1 MQINPARKTILK
13 SFKLINATLI
23 FFKTGPRV
31 LSCLE
36 DMRDELGDRDVA
48 LVRELTKKY
57 EDGIYGSFS
66 DVINNVNEAQPRGEI
81 VLLAG
86 PPKTKQMWNKDDVLF
101 ALKIQLPEL
110 GLKKASNEISEASGW
125 AKRYAAI

>member
-1 MQINPARKTILK
+1 
-13 SFKLINATLI
+13 
-23 FFKTGPRV
+23 
-31 LSCLE
+31 
-36 DMRDELGDRDVA
+36 MRDELGDRDVA

-86 PPKTKQMWNKDDVLF
+86 PPKTKQMWNKDDVLS
-101 ALKIQLPEL
+101 ALTIQLPEL

-125 AKRYAAI
+125 ANRDVYQMGLSLK